1 MEYVEDGNGDK
12 YSVSSHSH
20 IYYQK
25 RGCKNTQ
32 GNQLGPIESKPCQ
45 RRAIFGWGGGGAV
58 SISVGLCTESIKHQ
72 EENVPIILIDPQP

>member
-32 GNQLGPIESKPCQ
+32 GKQLGPIESKPCQ
-45 RRAIFGWGGGGAV
+45 RRRKL
-58 SISVGLCTESIKHQ
+58 SSVGEGAGLS
-72 EENVPIILIDPQP
+72 VLV